1 MRIQPVATKQAYA
14 IRAVNARE
22 RIFKQLRTLFPD
34 ADMPSIP
41 TTSKFGQPHL
51 HAVQWEV
58 LADWF
63 DGRVVSNEPDKS
75 DEELNSYDTLTR
87 AELEAL
93 IADRGLTDKVVPTG
107 ANGKAVKSDYL
118 QALMD
123 ADADGDQPPVMSGG
137 DEGTDNDIDG
147 KSDRED

>member
-1 MRIQPVATKQAYA
+1 MATKQAFA
-14 IRAVNARE
+14 VRAVNARE
-22 RIFKQLRTLFPD
+22 RIFKQLRNMFPD

-51 HAVQWEV
+51 QAVQWEV

-63 DGRVVSNEPDKS
+63 DGHGVSDES

-93 IADRGLTDKVVPTG
+93 IADRGLNDKVVPTG
-107 ANGKAVKSDYL
+107 ANGKAVK
-118 QALMD
+118 
-123 ADADGDQPPVMSGG
+123 
-137 DEGTDNDIDG
+137 
-147 KSDRED
+147 